1 MPDRGLGGWGGIG
14 RVCKTGVPSG
24 AWLDLLAAGELP
36 IPVLDPAPTPTR
48 RMLRVCCV
56 STCRADM
63 LPCVLEVRV
72 DNGRAQQLYGKLGF
86 QVAGR
91 RKKYNADGTDSLVM
105 LRQPG
110 PLA

>member
-1 MPDRGLGGWGGIG
+1 MVGLACGCCVAGCEASLTNLAVCPSLRGRGLG
-14 RVCKTGVPSG
+14 RTL
-24 AWLDLLAAGELP
+24 ATELLSRLG
-36 IPVLDPAPTPTR
+36 
-48 RMLRVCCV
+48 
-56 STCRADM
+56 ADM